1 MICLQGA
8 SIKRGNSA
16 HSAGIDGEGGSGEG
30 FRVPVLSWWLS
41 HASRSSNDASAP
53 GGSSGCGSVGGARRR
68 LLGGIEEEDLVKGCG
83 GKISG
88 GERETGKNVVSS
100 F

>member
-1 MICLQGA
+1 MKCLQGA

-41 HASRSSNDASAP
+41 HASSSSNDASAP

-68 LLGGIEEEDLVKGCG
+68 LLGGIEEDQVKGG
-83 GKISG
+83 DFGRR
-88 GERETGKNVVSS
+88 RETGKNIVSS

>member
-1 MICLQGA
+1 
-8 SIKRGNSA
+8 
-16 HSAGIDGEGGSGEG
+16 
-30 FRVPVLSWWLS
+30 
-41 HASRSSNDASAP
+41 
-53 GGSSGCGSVGGARRR
+53 VGGARRR